1 MPDWFQIQIDP
12 LNALISLAIGGF
24 IYYIF
29 TSKIYQS
36 SNDLVIAG
44 LLADAKRHLDEASFV
59 YAASLSDLDLD
70 LLNLKSEDYCKTLE
84 LLCKYY
90 LDNKIDQKMFEQ
102 IYKNDLKIVLEK
114 PFEKFYDQNSPYK
127 NTLVLYKKFYGV

>member
-1 MPDWFQIQIDP
+1 MPEWFQIQIDP

-36 SNDLVIAG
+36 SNDLVLAG
-44 LLADAKRHLDEASFV
+44 LLADAKRQLDEASFV

-90 LDNKIDQKMFEQ
+90 MDNKIDQKMFEE
-102 IYKNDLKIVLEK
+102 IYKNDLKIVSKES
-114 PFEKFYDQNSPYK
+114 FASFYGGNSLYK
-127 NTLVLYKKFYGV
+127 NTLILYKKFYQ

>member
-1 MPDWFQIQIDP
+1 MPEWFQIQIDP
-12 LNALISLAIGGF
+12 LNALISMAIGGF

-36 SNDLVIAG
+36 SNDLVLAG

-59 YAASLSDLDLD
+59 YAASQLDIDRD
-70 LLNLKSEDYCKTLE
+70 LLNLKAEDYCKALE

-90 LDNKIDQKMFEQ
+90 IDNKIDKKMFEE
-102 IYKNDLKIVLEK
+102 IYKNDLKIVSKES
-114 PFEKFYDQNSPYK
+114 FASFYGGNSLYK
-127 NTLVLYKKFYGV
+127 NTLILYKKFYEA